1 MTLTPLTLWLP
12 IALLVGWTAGS
23 AQTSTRTSPDPGVQP
38 NRLIDRDE
46 VRVSRIELEKGA
58 VRSVHAHTDV
68 SYQLFIPLT
77 DGIRLT
83 MDSRTIETRAGQ
95 AYFMAKGTPH
105 GFANPGHS
113 QGAVI
118 EVFVKPFPSVTNR
131 R

>member
-1 MTLTPLTLWLP
+1 MKLILLTLLIP
-12 IALLVGWTAGS
+12 FAMLIGWTAGS
-23 AQTSTRTSPDPGVQP
+23 AQTATATSPDPGVQP

-46 VRVSRIELEKGA
+46 VRVSRIELEAGA

-83 MDSRTIETRAGQ
+83 LDSRTIETHAGQ

-105 GFANPGHS
+105 GFANPGQS
-113 QGAVI
+113 QAAVI
-118 EVFVKPFPSVTNR
+118 EVFVKPSPPSDDR